1 MLNLAPDE
9 LICRVIT
16 LVIALTVHEFAHA
29 LTADRLGDMTPRQ
42 AGQLT
47 LNPLVHL
54 DFFGSLLVL
63 VTGFGW
69 AKPTP
74 INPYVLRQRSRYA
87 VLWVSLAGPF
97 SNLLLAAL
105 AALPLRIGWVQITA
119 PVHYLPSLGE
129 FVYIFFYINLIL
141 AIFNLIPFPPL
152 DGEKI
157 LSTLLPDSWSVV
169 YDKIRPYGPFVLM
182 ILIFFGPTLLHF
194 DLIGWIMNPILT
206 FMQKLM
212 LGM

>member
-1 MLNLAPDE
+1 MLNLAPAE
-9 LICRVIT
+9 LISRIIT
-16 LVIALTVHEFAHA
+16 LIIALTVHEFAHA

-54 DFFGSLLVL
+54 DIFGSLMVL

-74 INPYVLRQRSRYA
+74 INPYALRQRSRYA
-87 VLWVSLAGPF
+87 IIWVSLAGPV
-97 SNLLLAAL
+97 SNLLLAMV
-105 AALPLRIGWVQITA
+105 AALPLRFGLVQVTMA
-119 PVHYLPSLGE
+119 TGFLPTLGE
-129 FVYIFFYINLIL
+129 LIYVFFYINLIL

-157 LSTLLPDSWSVV
+157 LSALLPDSVAAA
-169 YDKIRPYGPFVLM
+169 YDKIRPFGPIVLM
-182 ILIFFGPTLLHF
+182 ILIFFGPTIHF
-194 DLIGWIMNPILT
+194 DLIGWIMTPILT
-206 FMQKLM
+206 ALQKIL
-212 LGM
+212 L

>member
-1 MLNLAPDE
+1 MLNVAPAE
-9 LICRVIT
+9 LIARIIT

-29 LTADRLGDMTPRQ
+29 LTADYFGDMTPRQ

-54 DFFGSLLVL
+54 DFFGSLMLV

-74 INPYVLRQRSRYA
+74 INPYVLKQHSRFA
-87 VLWVSLAGPF
+87 IIWVSLAGPI

-105 AALPLRIGWVQITA
+105 AALPLRFGLVQVTTTTGL
-119 PVHYLPSLGE
+119 LPSLGE
-129 FVYIFFYINLIL
+129 LIYVFFYINLIL
-141 AIFNLIPFPPL
+141 AIFNLIPIPPL

-157 LSTLLPDSWSVV
+157 LSTLLPDSVAAT

-182 ILIFFGPTLLHF
+182 ILIFFGPTIHF
-194 DLIGWIMNPILT
+194 DLIGWIMTPILT
-206 FMQKLM
+206 ALSKVL
-212 LGM
+212 L